1 MSRVLSSRVIEH
13 HESYSSARQQH
24 LRNAYGD
31 TATKR
36 TQNSISD
43 SRGPARTCCDAR
55 HMVRV
60 ESYGGQQESAQP
72 PHEAYKFSPERPID
86 YRTDKD
92 LGLDW

>member
-1 MSRVLSSRVIEH
+1 VYYHPVFLNITRVTLVLGN
-13 HESYSSARQQH
+13 SY

-31 TATKR
+31 TVTKR

-72 PHEAYKFSPERPID
+72 PHEVYKFSPEQPTD

>member
-1 MSRVLSSRVIEH
+1 VDRYI
-13 HESYSSARQQH
+13 
-24 LRNAYGD
+24 RNAYGY
-31 TATKR
+31 TVTKR

-72 PHEAYKFSPERPID
+72 PQRPSSFPQNNRQITEPTKISVSIGKLAWLVSAQL
-86 YRTDKD
+86 RCQKTRI
-92 LGLDW
+92 